1 MAAAAVSFDALPE
14 EALRVIFLALPVDA
28 RAQAACVCRSWR
40 AFLEDASLW
49 QVLDLT
55 AGGVAAERV
64 AENLMRGAVARAAR
78 QLRELSFDNRP
89 DLNLMVNVIQSD
101 GAELQQV
108 KTDAW
113 LTVTELQAVFAAAP
127 RLQVLGARV
136 DGYCMEL
143 LPVLRNDAPYGPLR
157 ISELSVNVD
166 VDVNV
171 DDIAEAALG
180 LALAPAV
187 AEHESLRGLMIR
199 DPEVRNAHFAPG
211 LNALVDAAAER
222 RVARLNLDFCTLD
235 AGSVPA
241 LVRLLQRGSLTEL
254 RVDCPHHFPD
264 DTPEAT
270 VLELCTALRHCSM
283 LTHLYLRLDQRNGV
297 HRDAVNELL
306 DAVAELPALA
316 DLDLS
321 FSFFQDPVDAG
332 RALGVLLRTDPPSL
346 RCLDLSSCGL
356 GDEALAL
363 LLDGLAVNTHLR
375 WLNDFQDHDASH
387 SDEFQRDRL
396 EPALAAWRAAR
407 RA

>member
-1 MAAAAVSFDALPE
+1 MAAAAVSFEALPE
-14 EALRVIFLALPVDA
+14 EALRVIFLTLPVDV

-40 AFLEDASLW
+40 AFLADPSLW
-49 QVLDLT
+49 LQLDLT
-55 AGGVAAERV
+55 PAGGVAAARV
-64 AENLMRGAVARAAR
+64 TENLVRGAVARAAR

-89 DLNLMVNVIQSD
+89 NLNLMVNVIQSD

-108 KTDAW
+108 KTVAW

-127 RLQVLGARV
+127 RLQVLGACV
-136 DGYCMEL
+136 EDWCMEL
-143 LPVLRNDAPYGPLR
+143 LPVLRNDAPYGPMR
-157 ISELSVNVD
+157 VSELEVRFIFDNTDGD
-166 VDVNV
+166 VLLPGDVLPL
-171 DDIAEAALG
+171 AA
-180 LALAPAV
+180 AV
-187 AEHESLRGLMIR
+187 AAHESLRGLTIQSNY
-199 DPEVRNAHFAPG
+199 DEAFAPG

-222 RVARLNLDFCTLD
+222 RVARLKIDFCTLD

-254 RVDCPHHFPD
+254 RVDCPDHFPD

-321 FSFFQDPVDAG
+321 FSEFQDPVDAG

-346 RCLDLSSCGL
+346 RRLDLSSCGL

-375 WLNDFQDHDASH
+375 WLNDFEDDASH
-387 SDEFQRDRL
+387 SEEFQRDRL
-396 EPALAAWRAAR
+396 EPALAALAAR